1 MGLDSMPS
9 IGRQGAHRPRELN
22 VANRNVAKLVTV
34 STSHQRPSALSPPR
48 LPGQQQ
54 RPWRSDQPGYVLQ
67 RGLDRNYNLLPASH
81 NCHDHPPHQAMR
93 AHSTDPFRL
102 QPDSMF
108 HRLRQ
113 WICPDLAIDLG
124 TANTLVAVQGE
135 GVVVD
140 EPSVVALEKGTRRV
154 LGKGTAVG
162 KLAKQMIGRTPETIT
177 AVRPLADG
185 VITDFELCEAM
196 LEYFIKK
203 SSRHHLLK
211 PRVVIAVPGG
221 ITPVEKRAVFNSA
234 ERAGAGRVYLIDES
248 KAAGIGAGLPISEPM
263 ASMVCDIGGGTTEI
277 AILSLA
283 ETVVSRSIRVAG
295 DEMDEAIVEYMKQH
309 FSLRIGSQAAETIK
323 IEAGSAF
330 PLDQE
335 RTTEIRGVDTISGVP
350 RKAVVTSEE
359 LREALREPLEAI
371 LGAIRNVIE
380 QCQPE
385 LAADI
390 VDTGMVLTGGGAM
403 LRGLDRLL
411 TDQLGV
417 PVRVTDDPLTTVA
430 RGTSICLEHLSQW
443 RDAFEDTD
451 SDL

>member
-1 MGLDSMPS
+1 MF
-9 IGRQGAHRPRELN
+9 A
-22 VANRNVAKLVTV
+22 
-34 STSHQRPSALSPPR
+34 
-48 LPGQQQ
+48 
-54 RPWRSDQPGYVLQ
+54 
-67 RGLDRNYNLLPASH
+67 NLLGMLSA
-81 NCHDHPPHQAMR
+81 DM
-93 AHSTDPFRL
+93 
-102 QPDSMF
+102 
-108 HRLRQ
+108 
-113 WICPDLAIDLG
+113 AIDLG
-124 TANTLVAVQGE
+124 TANTLVAIQGE

-154 LGKGTAVG
+154 LGRGTAVG
-162 KLAKQMIGRTPETIT
+162 KLAKQMLGRTPESIT

-196 LEYFIKK
+196 LEYFINK
-203 SSRHHLLK
+203 SSRHRLLK

-283 ETVVSRSIRVAG
+283 EIVVSSSIRIGG
-295 DEMDEAIVEYMKQH
+295 DKMDQAIVEYMKQH
-309 FSLRIGSQAAETIK
+309 YSLLIGNQAAEAIK

-330 PLDQE
+330 PLDGE
-335 RTTEIRGVDTISGVP
+335 LTAEVRGVDTISGVP

-359 LREALREPLEAI
+359 IREALGESLETIVTAV
-371 LGAIRNVIE
+371 RDVIGR
-380 QCQPE
+380 CQPE

-390 VDTGMVLTGGGAM
+390 VDTGMVLTGGGAL
-403 LRGLDRLL
+403 LRGLDRLMNE
-411 TDQLGV
+411 QLGV

-443 RDAFEDTD
+443 RDALEDGD